1 MRVPLRRG
9 RRSVL
14 AGVVPV
20 GLVLSVALTWSSTHA
35 AFSANTQNP
44 GNSWQTGSVVLT
56 DNDSGTALF
65 QSASESG
72 LTPGAARSRCIRL
85 DYTGDVAADIRMYV
99 GTPAG
104 GATTLDRF
112 LVMSVERGQNVTA
125 STPVAADCTTG
136 FTSTASPT
144 FLFNTRQA
152 NDALADQTATLTT
165 LRTRADYTTG
175 LPLGPS
181 VAPGT
186 SLTLRISYLVK
197 DDNDAQRTRSD
208 ATITWEARNT

>member
-1 MRVPLRRG
+1 MRVPPRRG

-14 AGVVPV
+14 AAVVPV
-20 GLVLSVALTWSSTHA
+20 GLVLSVALTWSSTYA
-35 AFSANTQNP
+35 AFSATTQNP
-44 GNSWQTGSVVLT
+44 GNSWQTGSVRLT

-65 QSASESG
+65 ESATETG

-85 DYTGDVAADIRMYV
+85 DYAGDVTADIRMYV

-112 LVMSVERGQNVTA
+112 LVMSVERGQNVSAT
-125 STPVAADCTTG
+125 TTVMPDCSTG
-136 FTSTASPT
+136 FTPTASPT

-152 NDALADQTATLTT
+152 NDGLADQAATLTA
-165 LRTRADYTTG
+165 LRSRADYATG

-186 SLTLRISYLVK
+186 SLTLRISYLVR

>member
-1 MRVPLRRG
+1 MRVPSRRG

-85 DYTGDVAADIRMYV
+85 DSP
-99 GTPAG
+99 GTSPPTSGCTSA
-104 GATTLDRF
+104 R
-112 LVMSVERGQNVTA
+112 R
-125 STPVAADCTTG
+125 PVARPP
-136 FTSTASPT
+136 STAS
-144 FLFNTRQA
+144 
-152 NDALADQTATLTT
+152 
-165 LRTRADYTTG
+165 
-175 LPLGPS
+175 S
-181 VAPGT
+181 
-186 SLTLRISYLVK
+186 
-197 DDNDAQRTRSD
+197 
-208 ATITWEARNT
+208 

>member
-1 MRVPLRRG
+1 
-9 RRSVL
+9 VL

-181 VAPGT
+181 VAPNT

>member
-1 MRVPLRRG
+1 VRVSLRRG

-14 AGVVPV
+14 AGAVPV
-20 GLVLSVALTWSSTHA
+20 GLVLSMALTWSSTHA
-35 AFSANTQNP
+35 AFSASTANP
-44 GNSWQTGSVVLT
+44 GNSWQTGSVALA
-56 DNDSGTALF
+56 DNDSNTALF
-65 QSASESG
+65 QSAVETG
-72 LTPGAARSRCIRL
+72 LVPGATRSRCIRL
-85 DYTGDVAADIRMYV
+85 DYTGDVPADIRMYV

-104 GATTLDRF
+104 GATTLDSY

-125 STPVAADCTTG
+125 STTVAPDCTAG
-136 FTSTASPT
+136 FTQNTTRT

-152 NDALADQTATLTT
+152 NDPLADQAATLTA

-175 LPLGPS
+175 LSLGTP

-197 DDNDAQRTRSD
+197 DDNNAQRSRSD